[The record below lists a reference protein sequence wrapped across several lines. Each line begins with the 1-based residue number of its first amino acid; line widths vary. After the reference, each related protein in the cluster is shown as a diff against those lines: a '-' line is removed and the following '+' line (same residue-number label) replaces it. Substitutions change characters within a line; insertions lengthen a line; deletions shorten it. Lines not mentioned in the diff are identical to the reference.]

1 MTDAEVAT
9 TAIVA
14 ALFFSGNIEKAKCCL
29 YQTRLMPRMLSKG
42 RLCRRLPKIAELMSA
57 LFLKLGMVFKDANTT

>member
-29 YQTRLMPRMLSKG
+29 YQLRLITQKTQG
-42 RLCRRLPKIAELMSA
+42 GETIDGCW
-57 LFLKLGMVFKDANTT
+57 